1 MITNNKIYEIFK
13 LLQNLPALLQSQ
25 ARATNSLA
33 RRTKIQIYRE
43 YL

>member
-25 ARATNSLA
+25 ATNLA